1 MGVPDL
7 TEGTIMR
14 IFITG
19 ASGYVGAVVAEHL
32 AGAGHEVVALA
43 RSDEARRRVEALG
56 AKAVPGSLRD
66 LEVLRGAAAAAE
78 AVVHTAVDYA
88 NPDMGE
94 IERDALAALLGGLP
108 DGGAFVYTST
118 GLVYPDRKGATV
130 DEDHPVSPET
140 SPQPYKI
147 LGERQV
153 LEAGHVAATV
163 IRAALVYGRGGSG
176 LLRGLIGAGRQ
187 NGMVP
192 YIGEGA
198 NEWSSVHVDDLA
210 ALYAAAIERREPQVI
225 VNAASAERT
234 PMRRIAEA
242 VAALTG
248 ARAVSLTPEQA
259 VAAMGPA
266 AGMLTRSS
274 PLDASRARRLFGWNP
289 AGPGLIEELTT
300 GSYARS

>member
-1 MGVPDL
+1 
-7 TEGTIMR
+7 MR

-19 ASGYVGAVVAEHL
+19 ASGYVGGVVAEHL
-32 AGAGHEVVALA
+32 VRAGHEVVALA
-43 RSDEARRRVEALG
+43 RSDKARERVEGLG

-66 LEVLRGAAAAAE
+66 LDVLRGAAAAAE

-88 NPDMGE
+88 DPDMGE
-94 IERDALAALLGGLP
+94 IERDTLAALLDGLH

-118 GLVYPDRKGATV
+118 GLVYPDRQGATV
-130 DEDHPVSPET
+130 DEDHPVTPET
-140 SPQPYKI
+140 SPQPYKV

-153 LEAGHVAATV
+153 LAAGHVAGTV

-176 LLRGLIGAGRQ
+176 LLQGLIGAGRQ

-192 YIGEGA
+192 YIGDGA

-210 ALYAAAIERREPQVI
+210 ALYVAVIEQREPGAV

-234 PMRRIAEA
+234 PIRRIAEA
-242 VAALTG
+242 VAVLTG
-248 ARAVSLTPEQA
+248 AQAVSLTLEQA

-266 AGMLTRSS
+266 VDALTRSS
-274 PLDASRARRLFGWNP
+274 PMDASRARRLFGWAP
-289 AGPGLIEELTT
+289 ERPGLIEELTT

>member
-1 MGVPDL
+1 
-7 TEGTIMR
+7 MR

-32 AGAGHEVVALA
+32 VRAGHEVVALA
-43 RSDEARRRVEALG
+43 RSDNARERVEGLG

-66 LEVLRGAAAAAE
+66 LDVLRGAAAAAE
-78 AVVHTAVDYA
+78 AVVHTAVDYTD
-88 NPDMGE
+88 PEMGE
-94 IERDALAALLGGLP
+94 IERDTLAALLGGLD

-118 GLVYPDRKGATV
+118 GLVYPDRQGATV
-130 DEDHPVSPET
+130 DEDHPVTPET
-140 SPQPYKI
+140 SAQPYKV

-153 LEAGHVAATV
+153 LAAGHVAGTV

-176 LLRGLIGAGRQ
+176 LLQGLIGAGRQ

-192 YIGEGA
+192 YIGDGA
-198 NEWSSVHVDDLA
+198 NKWSSVHVDDLA
-210 ALYAAAIERREPQVI
+210 ALYVAALEHREPGVV

-234 PMRRIAEA
+234 PIRRIAEA
-242 VAALTG
+242 VAGLTG
-248 ARAVSLTPEQA
+248 AQAVSLTLEQA

-266 AGMLTRSS
+266 VGAMGPAVGALTRSS
-274 PLDASRARRLFGWNP
+274 PMDASRARRLFGWAP
-289 AGPGLIEELTT
+289 ERPGLIEELTT

>member
-1 MGVPDL
+1 
-7 TEGTIMR
+7 MR

-19 ASGYVGAVVAEHL
+19 ASGYVGGVVAEHL
-32 AGAGHEVVALA
+32 VGAGHEVVALA
-43 RSDEARRRVEALG
+43 RSDAARERVEGLG

-66 LEVLRGAAAAAE
+66 LDVLRGAAAAAE
-78 AVVHTAVDYA
+78 AVVHTAVDYVD
-88 NPDMGE
+88 PDMGD
-94 IERDALAALLGGLP
+94 IERDTLGALLGGLH

-118 GLVYPDRKGATV
+118 GLVYPDRRGATV
-130 DEDHPVSPET
+130 DEDHPVAPET
-140 SPQPYKI
+140 SPQPYKV

-153 LEAGHVAATV
+153 LAAGHVAGTV

-176 LLRGLIGAGRQ
+176 LLQGLIGAGRR

-192 YIGEGA
+192 YVGDGA

-210 ALYAAAIERREPQVI
+210 ELYVAALERREPAGDGVV

-234 PMRRIAEA
+234 PIRRIAET
-242 VAALTG
+242 VAGLTG
-248 ARAVSLTPEQA
+248 ARAVSLTTEQA

-266 AGMLTRSS
+266 AGALTRSS
-274 PLDASRARRLFGWNP
+274 PMDASRARRLFGWAP
-289 AGPGLIEELTT
+289 RRPGLIEELTT

>member
-1 MGVPDL
+1 
-7 TEGTIMR
+7 MR
-14 IFITG
+14 ILITG
-19 ASGYVGAVVAEHL
+19 ASGYVGGVVAGRL
-32 AGAGHEVVALA
+32 VGAGHEVVALA
-43 RSDEARRRVEALG
+43 RSDRARERVEGLG

-66 LEVLRGAAAAAE
+66 LDALRGAAAAAD

-88 NPDMGE
+88 DPEMGD
-94 IERDALAALLGGLP
+94 IEREALAALLGGLN

-130 DEDHPVSPET
+130 DEDHPVAPET
-140 SPQPYKI
+140 SPQPYKV

-153 LEAGHVAATV
+153 LAAGHVAGTV

-176 LLRGLIGAGRQ
+176 LLQGLIAAGRQ

-192 YIGEGA
+192 YIGDGA

-210 ALYAAAIERREPQVI
+210 ALYVAALERREPGVV
-225 VNAASAERT
+225 VNAASAKRT
-234 PMRRIAEA
+234 PIRGIAEA
-242 VAALTG
+242 VAGLTG

-266 AGMLTRSS
+266 VGVLTRSS
-274 PLDASRARRLFGWNP
+274 PMDASRARRLYGWNP